1 MRAAY
6 ALADGVTYS
15 ESRRRGPVVANA
27 FVAEFAV
34 EDGIFR
40 RVD

>member
-1 MRAAY
+1 
-6 ALADGVTYS
+6 LADGIS
-15 ESRRRGPVVANA
+15 HAEARRRGPVVANA

-34 EDGIFR
+34 EDGKFR